1 MQTSK
6 QTSYSNNSGK
16 ANTLT
21 IDFSVP
27 KAWHEL
33 NDKQLK
39 YLYSLIAKDL
49 SIDEVKALA
58 FLHWSETKVI
68 CRYGNDMYLLKHG
81 AVEFPITPLQF
92 ATVVDAL
99 DWISKLPDMPVR
111 VSQLSGHHAVSADF
125 QGVKFETF
133 LMCEN
138 LYQGFISTHRD
149 QFLDEIGTM
158 LYQFSKPHSFN
169 AWQRI
174 NIFYW
179 FAALKVFFASRF
191 NEFLQP
197 LSSGNDNLLGSNQSL
212 GAQLQESMDAQIRA
226 LTKGD
231 ITKEQLILSLD
242 TWRAL
247 TELNAQAKEYK
258 LLNDKYNLSSN
269 K

>member
-1 MQTSK
+1 MHNTS
-6 QTSYSNNSGK
+6 S
-16 ANTLT
+16 NTLT

-39 YLYSLIAKDL
+39 YLYSLIANDL

-58 FLHWSETKVI
+58 FLHWSDTKVI
-68 CRYGNDMYLLKHG
+68 CRYGNDKYLIKHG

-92 ATVVDAL
+92 ASVVDAL

-111 VSQLSGHHAVSADF
+111 VSQLSGHHAVAADF
-125 QGVKFETF
+125 QGVRFETF

-191 NEFLQP
+191 SDFLQP
-197 LSSGNDNLLGSNQSL
+197 INEQDNLLQTGADIGSR
-212 GAQLQESMDAQIRA
+212 LQESMDAQIRA